1 MIVRLDGYSGKY
13 RVVSIALDESTRID
27 LLQEKLDFIYV
38 TENAVYLYP
47 DNIQLTRDRLIING
61 LRATHNYDVYELE
74 ENGRLSTYYDDT
86 SVDNYFFV
94 TGKCNSNCI
103 MCPSPDISRKEAK
116 GRQIDNL
123 IEIAKHIPEDSVHL
137 TVTGGEPFMFGA
149 EIFKFV
155 EFLKNKFLR
164 TEFLFL
170 TNGRIFA
177 IDAYVQKFV
186 EARPYNCIV
195 AIPIHGSNATLH
207 DSITQAKYSFEQTI
221 RGVKALLKNNVRIE
235 LRIVVSK
242 LNFAD
247 INNIAS
253 LIVREMPSVEYVSIM
268 AMEMTGSARVNKEK
282 VWIPYTQ
289 AATCIE
295 KAIYTL
301 IENSI
306 DVKLY
311 NFPLC
316 TVRKEFWPLCE
327 KSISPDKVR
336 YAEDCNNCK
345 MKDSCGGIFAG
356 TVSMEKGEL
365 RAIV

>member
-1 MIVRLDGYSGKY
+1 M
-13 RVVSIALDESTRID
+13 
-27 LLQEKLDFIYV
+27 
-38 TENAVYLYP
+38 
-47 DNIQLTRDRLIING
+47 
-61 LRATHNYDVYELE
+61 
-74 ENGRLSTYYDDT
+74 
-86 SVDNYFFV
+86 
-94 TGKCNSNCI
+94 
-103 MCPSPDISRKEAK
+103 
-116 GRQIDNL
+116 
-123 IEIAKHIPEDSVHL
+123 
-137 TVTGGEPFMFGA
+137 
-149 EIFKFV
+149 
-155 EFLKNKFLR
+155 KNKFAR

-177 IDAYVQKFV
+177 IDAYVQKFAEV
-186 EARPYNCIV
+186 RPYNCIV

-207 DSITQAKYSFEQTI
+207 DNITQTKNSFEQTI
-221 RGVKALLKNNVRIE
+221 CGVKALLKNNVRIE

-242 LNFAD
+242 LNSAD
-247 INNIAS
+247 IGNIAS
-253 LIVREMPSVEYVSIM
+253 FIVREMPLIEYVSIM
-268 AMEMTGSARVNKEK
+268 AMEMTGSARVNKEE

-289 AATCIE
+289 AATYIE

-336 YAEDCNNCK
+336 YSDDCESCK

-356 TVSMEKGEL
+356 TISVEKGDL
-365 RAIV
+365 KAII